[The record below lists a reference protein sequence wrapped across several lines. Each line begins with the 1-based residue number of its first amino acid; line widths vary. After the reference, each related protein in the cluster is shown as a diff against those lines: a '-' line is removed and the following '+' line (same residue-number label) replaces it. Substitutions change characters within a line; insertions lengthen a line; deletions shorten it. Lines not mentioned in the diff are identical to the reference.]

1 MKIPKM
7 VAIGLAAIS
16 LFAGCA
22 GSGRGGEGNC
32 DHCVAWQDSQTPYI
46 KELAAQEK
54 VLKGLSEEIRDQ
66 KKVVAAAPQDT
77 LAQRR
82 LFDLQARYE
91 REEAIQLDIKT
102 SADRRTDHFRAD
114 QNTGANTKMDGKD
127 HH

>member
-1 MKIPKM
+1 MMNAKLG
-7 VAIGLAAIS
+7 VAGLAAVVA
-16 LFAGCA
+16 LAGCA
-22 GSGRGGEGNC
+22 GSGRGGEGGC
-32 DHCVAWQDSQTPYI
+32 EHCVAWQERQSPYI

-77 LAQRR
+77 LAQRK
-82 LFDLQARYE
+82 LSDLQARYE
-91 REEAIQLDIKT
+91 REEAIRMDMKT

-114 QNTGANTKMDGKD
+114 QSTGANTKMDGRD